1 MEASAMSTPASL
13 LYAVAWK
20 RSDSYRTRKLYPAAA
35 GILNLFFCA
44 TFERYLANDEA
55 GFYLATFLILQ
66 SILYCLVSSFNFTTI
81 LSDVLTRTRIFPLTA
96 RDRFHFVLRSS
107 MSRPLHWALV
117 ATNCFFLVIQFH
129 DAIDGDILVVT
140 IFLLLILNA
149 ELFLATLQSVLV
161 RKSIPI
167 GTVFILIGT
176 LLFLTIVIA
185 FVFHAQNLVL
195 AFPPVR
201 WTVLGILAAAHGSYT
216 HTAMNGLWLAV
227 LATAVYYIGRKFS

>member
-1 MEASAMSTPASL
+1 
-13 LYAVAWK
+13 
-20 RSDSYRTRKLYPAAA
+20 
-35 GILNLFFCA
+35 
-44 TFERYLANDEA
+44 
-55 GFYLATFLILQ
+55 
-66 SILYCLVSSFNFTTI
+66 
-81 LSDVLTRTRIFPLTA
+81 
-96 RDRFHFVLRSS
+96 

-167 GTVFILIGT
+167 GTVFVLIGT

-185 FVFHAQNLVL
+185 FVFHAQTLVL
-195 AFPPVR
+195 AFPPIR
-201 WTVLGILAAAHGSYT
+201 WTVQGILAAAHGTYT
-216 HTAMNGLWLAV
+216 HTAMYGLWLAV
-227 LATAVYYIGRKFS
+227 IATAVYYIGRKLS